1 MIFKRHWLNWT
12 TLLAIAILSL
22 IISLSIGIT
31 LGMYDLIYT
40 VLLTISFVSFS
51 WLIKTGNE
59 IHLEKLVVDRNK
71 NKKKIKVHSIIFSTL
86 AGIIYVMPMI
96 MFIIFMAYG
105 MNIINVYMLA
115 TLYVVIV
122 TDQYTCLYLESKRE
136 EKKDKT
142 QEQGKES

>member
-1 MIFKRHWLNWT
+1 MNWT
-12 TLLAIAILSL
+12 TLLAIGILGL
-22 IISLSIGIT
+22 IISLSVGIT
-31 LGMYDLIYT
+31 LSMYDLIYT